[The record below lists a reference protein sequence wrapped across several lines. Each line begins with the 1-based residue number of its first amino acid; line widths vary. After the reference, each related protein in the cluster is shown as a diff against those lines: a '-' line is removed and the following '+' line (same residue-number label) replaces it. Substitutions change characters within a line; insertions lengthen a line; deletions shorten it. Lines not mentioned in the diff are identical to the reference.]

1 MRHESERDEGF
12 ARIDLWL
19 WLTWSLLFQ
28 GDTMVAFNMV
38 LRRCRNSFL
47 DKNNNNGEKPASFA
61 KTLTQSDAN
70 NGGGFSVPRY
80 CAVTIFPRLDYSTEP
95 PIQTI
100 IAKDVYGQCWK
111 FRHIYKGTPRR
122 YLLTTGWSNFVNH
135 KKLIAGDSI
144 VFL

>member
-1 MRHESERDEGF
+1 MDDLLRRSTYLCVLRYMVECGIAYFIESVNRDF
-12 ARIDLWL
+12 LA
-19 WLTWSLLFQ
+19 
-28 GDTMVAFNMV
+28 V